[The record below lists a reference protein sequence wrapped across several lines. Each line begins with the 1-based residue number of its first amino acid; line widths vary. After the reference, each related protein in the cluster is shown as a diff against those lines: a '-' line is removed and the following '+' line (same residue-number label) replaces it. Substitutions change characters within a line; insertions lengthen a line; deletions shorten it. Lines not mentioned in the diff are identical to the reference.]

1 MNTAISIHSSFIKS
15 AVYDETKKR
24 LRIEIGNTWY
34 YYYGVTKWT
43 ISRFK
48 SASSKGRFFC
58 SRIKGQY
65 RMMKRIINQKPI
77 QK

>member
-15 AVYDETKKR
+15 AVYNEDKKR
-24 LRIEIGNTWY
+24 LRIEISNTWY

-43 ISRFK
+43 IFRFK
-48 SASSKGRFFC
+48 LASSKGRFFC
-58 SRIKGQY
+58 SHIKGQY
-65 RMMKRIINQKPI
+65 RMMKRIINQKPL